1 MVAVAQIYRAVA
13 ERKLDA
19 QAGRRRLSEVYPA
32 AAFSNGFLH
41 GRPGHELIE
50 RTADAR

>member
-1 MVAVAQIYRAVA
+1 MVAVAQVYRAVGA
-13 ERKLDA
+13 QRLDA
-19 QAGRRRLSEVYPA
+19 EAGRRRLAEIYPG

-50 RTADAR
+50 RTADA